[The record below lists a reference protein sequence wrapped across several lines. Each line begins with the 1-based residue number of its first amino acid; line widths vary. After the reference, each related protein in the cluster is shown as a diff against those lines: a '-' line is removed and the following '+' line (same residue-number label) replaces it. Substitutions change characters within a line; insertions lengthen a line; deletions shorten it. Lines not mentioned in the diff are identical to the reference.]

1 MKKQYVLASILF
13 AAAMLLCGCGIK
25 KQEEGKGEK
34 VEYTVVSELEIPE
47 ELKKMIEEKKPKPF
61 QMSFASENTLYLAV
75 GYGEQ
80 PTGGYSIV
88 VERLEE
94 TPEVLYFETNFMGP
108 DKEEKVSQRA
118 SFPYLVIK
126 MDFRDKEIY
135 YE

>member
-94 TPEVLYFETNFMGP
+94 TPEVLYFETNFMG
-108 DKEEKVSQRA
+108 
-118 SFPYLVIK
+118 
-126 MDFRDKEIY
+126 
-135 YE
+135 